1 MLVFCHLFVGAAIG
15 LALARATGE
24 RGLVAVG
31 LLGGVLP
38 DLVDKPLG
46 HLLLAS
52 TIDNGRLVAHSL
64 AFLLLLLV
72 AGSLLFRGRRPWLA
86 PALALGVLSHQ
97 LLDAMWRDPSA
108 WFFPL
113 LGPFTP
119 GHYPDYFLSGLTAEL
134 GSPSEWLFGAATL
147 ALVLA
152 VLRPAFVP
160 PALSG
165 SAVRLLPAL
174 AVVTGLAGLLV
185 LVGGM
190 VGLGTPLAPGI
201 DPRDGV
207 LLGLGALGGAVVV
220 WREGDGPGRQRPQQ
234 FG

>member
-15 LALARATGE
+15 LALARAAGD
-24 RGLVAVG
+24 RRLVAAG
-31 LLGGVLP
+31 LLGGILP

-64 AFLLLLLV
+64 AFLLLVLV
-72 AGSLLFRGRRPWLA
+72 AGSLLLRERSSLLA

-113 LGPFTP
+113 LGPFAP
-119 GHYPDYFLSGLTAEL
+119 GHYPDYFLSGLLAEL

-147 ALVLA
+147 ALVLG

-165 SAVRLLPAL
+165 SAGRLLPVL
-174 AVVTGLAGLLV
+174 AAVTGLAGLVV
-185 LVGGM
+185 LVGGL
-190 VGLGTPLAPGI
+190 VGLGTPLAPGV
-201 DPRDGV
+201 PPGDGV

-220 WREGDGPGRQRPQQ
+220 WREGDGPGRERPQK
-234 FG
+234 FW